1 MLEGK
6 IFTSSMLF
14 FHFRLGLPLS
24 ECNRAAQGPRFP
36 PQTYGL
42 VNRAPWFAVR
52 EPCYL
57 VREPGSVLAAPGAR
71 ARIASNLSQR
81 SARQG
86 PRSQGIPHGV

>member
-24 ECNRAAQGPRFP
+24 ECNRAARGPRSP
-36 PQTYGL
+36 PQTYGGAIPGPRT
-42 VNRAPWFAVR
+42 VVRCRAAPVRGPGAV
-52 EPCYL
+52 L
-57 VREPGSVLAAPGAR
+57 DAPGAR
-71 ARIASNLSQR
+71 DRIAANLSQR